1 MVNANTHDNDAWVQW
16 EPGQPEETKEEAI
29 ENGALYRYCPDKRL
43 YKCPSGIRGEVV
55 TYSIINA
62 MNGHLAIPNAMPG
75 PVKNRNNIKNA
86 SSRVVF
92 LDEGELTPSSWTIYY
107 GGFRD

>member
-1 MVNANTHDNDAWVQW
+1 MH
-16 EPGQPEETKEEAI
+16 
-29 ENGALYRYCPDKRL
+29 LYCPDKRL

-92 LDEGELTPSSWTIYY
+92 LDEGELTPYSWTINY
-107 GGFRD
+107 GGFRE